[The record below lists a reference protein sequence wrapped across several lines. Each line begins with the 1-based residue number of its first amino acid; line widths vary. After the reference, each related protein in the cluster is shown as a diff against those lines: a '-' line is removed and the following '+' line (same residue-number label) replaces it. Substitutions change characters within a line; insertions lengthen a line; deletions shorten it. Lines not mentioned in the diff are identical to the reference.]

1 MSDKEL
7 LERTLA
13 ILGGIDQKLQVAK
26 SRVADEHL
34 NSAWSDV
41 AGLAIMIRNHLRSSE
56 PLEREQRE

>member
-13 ILGGIDQKLQVAK
+13 ILLGVDQKLRTVKA
-26 SRVADEHL
+26 RIADEYL

-41 AGLAIMIRNHLRSSE
+41 AGLAMMVRSHLGNAEFSE
-56 PLEREQRE
+56 EEQHE